1 MKKEIIKKIL
11 REESNNLDNYPEKTL
26 PNVDKEILYDYLVQ
40 SDGKYD
46 DDFTRSFCK
55 YLGYKPNNLSLN
67 FFKELINLNVGLLDS
82 SFVNKSLFVEV
93 PQLKNYEVLFD
104 VVEVQYVSSRWKVN
118 TFGWNE
124 EDVEERNGD
133 DYDWWNGEEMGGD
146 VFDSETTSTE
156 LISISPIDSE

>member
-11 REESNNLDNYPEKTL
+11 REESNDLDNYPEKTL
-26 PNVDKEILYDYLVQ
+26 PNVDKEILYEYLVQ
-40 SDGKYD
+40 SDGEYD

-55 YLGYKPNNLSLN
+55 YLGYKPSSLSLN
-67 FFKELINLNVGLLDS
+67 FFKELINLNTGLVNS
-82 SFVNKSLFVEV
+82 STVEV

-104 VVEVQYVSSRWKVN
+104 VVETQYVSSRWKIK

-133 DYDWWNGEEMGGD
+133 DYDWWNGNEMSSD
-146 VFDSETTSTE
+146 VFDSETSSSE

>member
-11 REESNNLDNYPEKTL
+11 REESNDLDNYPEKTL
-26 PNVDKEILYDYLVQ
+26 PNIDKEILYEYLAQ
-40 SDGKYD
+40 SDGEYD

-55 YLGYKPNNLSLN
+55 YLGYKPSSLSLN
-67 FFKELINLNVGLLDS
+67 FFKELINLNTGLVNS
-82 SFVNKSLFVEV
+82 STVEV

-104 VVEVQYVSSRWKVN
+104 VVETQYVSSRWKVK

-133 DYDWWNGEEMGGD
+133 DYDWWNGNEMSSD
-146 VFDSETTSTE
+146 VFDSETSSSE

>member
-11 REESNNLDNYPEKTL
+11 REESNDLDNYPEKTL
-26 PNVDKEILYDYLVQ
+26 PNVDKEILYEYLVQ
-40 SDGKYD
+40 SDGEYD

-55 YLGYKPNNLSLN
+55 YLGYKPSSLSLN
-67 FFKELINLNVGLLDS
+67 FFKELINLNTGLVNS
-82 SFVNKSLFVEV
+82 STVEV
-93 PQLKNYEVLFD
+93 PRLKNYEVLFD
-104 VVEVQYVSSRWKVN
+104 VVETQYVSSRWKVK

-133 DYDWWNGEEMGGD
+133 DYDWWNGNEMSSD
-146 VFDSETTSTE
+146 VFDSETSSSE

>member
-11 REESNNLDNYPEKTL
+11 REESNDLDIYPEKTL
-26 PNVDKEILYDYLVQ
+26 PNVDKEILYEYLIQ

-46 DDFTRSFCK
+46 NDFTRSFCK
-55 YLGYKPNNLSLN
+55 YLGYEPNNMSLN

-124 EDVEERNGD
+124 KDVEERNGD
-133 DYDWWNGEEMGGD
+133 DYDWWNGKEMSSD

>member
-11 REESNNLDNYPEKTL
+11 REESNDLDNYPEKTL
-26 PNVDKEILYDYLVQ
+26 PNIDKEILYEYLVQ
-40 SDGKYD
+40 SDGEYD

-55 YLGYKPNNLSLN
+55 YLGYKPSSLSLN
-67 FFKELINLNVGLLDS
+67 FFKELINLNTGLVNS
-82 SFVNKSLFVEV
+82 STVEV

-104 VVEVQYVSSRWKVN
+104 VVETQYVSSRWKIK

-133 DYDWWNGEEMGGD
+133 DYDWWNGNEMSSD
-146 VFDSETTSTE
+146 VFDSETSSSE

>member
-11 REESNNLDNYPEKTL
+11 REESNDLDNYPEKTL
-26 PNVDKEILYDYLVQ
+26 PNIDKEILYEYLVQ
-40 SDGKYD
+40 SDGEYD

-55 YLGYKPNNLSLN
+55 YLGYKPSSLSLN
-67 FFKELINLNVGLLDS
+67 FFKELINLNTGLVNS
-82 SFVNKSLFVEV
+82 STVEV
-93 PQLKNYEVLFD
+93 PRLKNYEVLFD
-104 VVEVQYVSSRWKVN
+104 VVETQYVSSRWKVK

-133 DYDWWNGEEMGGD
+133 DYDWWNGNEMSSD
-146 VFDSETTSTE
+146 VFDSETSSSE

>member
-11 REESNNLDNYPEKTL
+11 REESNDLDNYPEKTL
-26 PNVDKEILYDYLVQ
+26 PNVDKEILYEYLVQ
-40 SDGKYD
+40 SDGEYD

-55 YLGYKPNNLSLN
+55 YLGYKPSSLSLN
-67 FFKELINLNVGLLDS
+67 FFKELIKLNVGLLDS
-82 SFVNKSLFVEV
+82 SFVNKSLFIEV

-104 VVEVQYVSSRWKVN
+104 VVETQYVSSRWKVT

-133 DYDWWNGEEMGGD
+133 DYDWWNGNEMSSD
-146 VFDSETTSTE
+146 VFDSETSSSE
-156 LISISPIDSE
+156 LVSISPIDSE

>member
-1 MKKEIIKKIL
+1 MKKEMIKKIL
-11 REESNNLDNYPEKTL
+11 REESNDLDNYPEKTL
-26 PNVDKEILYDYLVQ
+26 PNVDKEILYEYLVQ
-40 SDGKYD
+40 SDGEYD

-55 YLGYKPNNLSLN
+55 YLGYKPSSLSLN
-67 FFKELINLNVGLLDS
+67 FFKELINLNTGLVNS
-82 SFVNKSLFVEV
+82 STVEV

-104 VVEVQYVSSRWKVN
+104 VVETQYVSSRWKIK

-133 DYDWWNGEEMGGD
+133 DYDWWNGNEMSSD
-146 VFDSETTSTE
+146 VFDSETSSSE